1 VDGAAVPAGTPYVYV
16 SGANETQIYTIDLQ
30 SGALT
35 PRMTVAAGAG
45 YMAWDPMKKYMYA
58 GSGAQVIAYAIDGR
72 TGALTRIN
80 AAAVAM
86 GGTTASGVT
95 HIFVHPTGRW
105 VLTAHF
111 TSGHAAILPV
121 GANGGVS
128 PPTDIQRPAAEAHYI
143 MTDKAGRYAFV
154 PCRSGN
160 LVGQYVVDA
169 TNGRL
174 MPNNPP
180 SMPADRAGAGP
191 RHMDFHPTEKWAY
204 VINEQNGTTTSY
216 NYDTGTGRLSA
227 PETVSAVPAMVT
239 ETASAHIVV
248 HPTGKFVYA
257 SNRQHNSIVVYAVN
271 ATTGR
276 LTTVEHNQGDNLI
289 RTPRDFTLDPSG
301 RFVLVANQATR
312 TVLVFRIDQETGKLT
327 RVGNPV
333 TAPQSAA
340 YVGVV
345 ALP

>member
-1 VDGAAVPAGTPYVYV
+1 
-16 SGANETQIYTIDLQ
+16 
-30 SGALT
+30 
-35 PRMTVAAGAG
+35 
-45 YMAWDPMKKYMYA
+45 MKKYMYA
-58 GSGAQVIAYAIDGR
+58 GSGTQVIAYAIDGR

-128 PPTDIQRPAAEAHYI
+128 APTDIQRPAAEAHYI

-174 MPNNPP
+174 TPNTPP

-216 NYDTGTGRLSA
+216 AYDTGTGRLANPAS
-227 PETVSAVPAMVT
+227 TSNVPAGAS
-239 ETASAHIVV
+239 EDQSAHIVV
-248 HPTGKFVYA
+248 HPSGKWVYG
-257 SNRQHNSIVVYAVN
+257 SNRRNNGIVVFSIDQA
-271 ATTGR
+271 AGR
-276 LTTVEHNQGDNLI
+276 LVQVEHNTGDGMV
-289 RTPRDFTLDPSG
+289 RTPRDFTLDPTG
-301 RFVLVANQATR
+301 RFVIVANQATSS
-312 TVLVFRIDQETGKLT
+312 VLVMRINLENGRLT
-327 RVGNPV
+327 TVGR
-333 TAPQSAA
+333 SAA
-340 YVGVV
+340 PMDARFVGSII
-345 ALP
+345 L